1 MMMNKTLTYLIVG
14 LLSIVVLLTSTFLV
28 VSAQQRVSPLER
40 MRRVQEVAK
49 LSGSYSFHTEIDS
62 ISDYAPRITNT
73 GKESRRD
80 QLVIDGSVD
89 ESNHTSEITIQ
100 NQNGIMLEVRRERGV
115 TYMRQP
121 GSDWQQ
127 VKATT
132 NVAQINTLTFLS
144 GVVNASASNSTNP
157 GYSFDFDGTAFAAH
171 FERLLTLDRARGI
184 AYRDEWA
191 ALAQSA
197 QLKSATGTGHI
208 TVDADGL
215 PSALEL
221 MLVFPANGTQGSVQS
236 TIRSTFFGYARS
248 GLALQKLVNQ
258 PLYVL
263 SQYAE
268 LDSAVVLR
276 WLFSVLAL
284 VLVAIMARVLLVHA
298 KKLTVPF
305 TLLMVFLIG
314 YQPYSNIPSVAAAK
328 INQTDPNPQPEPTP
342 QLFNPLVSPL
352 EQGVAI
358 ALPPAGVSVLDQ
370 PLFSN
375 STGRT
380 ASRAD
385 AADSVDTDGD
395 GLTDTQEA
403 LYGSEPL
410 LADSDSDGLTDAQEQ
425 LLGTRPKYSDTDGDG
440 LSDGIEVK
448 YPSTYG
454 GSAYYSSP
462 LVSDTNGDAV
472 ADGIECV
479 EKMQSQTA
487 NCADT
492 DGDLIPDF
500 LDDDNDNDKIPDAYD
515 IAKNAKDAAVYGEN
529 TPMQLRIN
537 NTSTVVRPL
546 VVDLQIAPVDR
557 TLLSANNAI
566 YNWPKD
572 DNAGQIERIKDTTF
586 ANSPLYMS
594 TESKANNGDVKVTAM
609 LEVRVPVSASSTG
622 NLPVCPCVAR

>member
-328 INQTDPNPQPEPTP
+328 INQTDPNPNQNQLRSCLTHWGRRLSKGWRLHSRRLSCQCSISRFSRIALAALQAALMRLILSIPMVTVSPTP
-342 QLFNPLVSPL
+342 KKRCM
-352 EQGVAI
+352 
-358 ALPPAGVSVLDQ
+358 ALTRCS
-370 PLFSN
+370 
-375 STGRT
+375 RT
-380 ASRAD
+380 
-385 AADSVDTDGD
+385 VIQMG
-395 GLTDTQEA
+395 
-403 LYGSEPL
+403 
-410 LADSDSDGLTDAQEQ
+410 
-425 LLGTRPKYSDTDGDG
+425 
-440 LSDGIEVK
+440 
-448 YPSTYG
+448 
-454 GSAYYSSP
+454 
-462 LVSDTNGDAV
+462 
-472 ADGIECV
+472 
-479 EKMQSQTA
+479 
-487 NCADT
+487 
-492 DGDLIPDF
+492 
-500 LDDDNDNDKIPDAYD
+500 
-515 IAKNAKDAAVYGEN
+515 
-529 TPMQLRIN
+529 
-537 NTSTVVRPL
+537 
-546 VVDLQIAPVDR
+546 
-557 TLLSANNAI
+557 
-566 YNWPKD
+566 
-572 DNAGQIERIKDTTF
+572 
-586 ANSPLYMS
+586 
-594 TESKANNGDVKVTAM
+594 
-609 LEVRVPVSASSTG
+609 
-622 NLPVCPCVAR
+622 